1 MIRYRDDVIMDRQ
14 PNGVYNEKCTSINF
28 FSIYSMND
36 WHDTACAYDKIRN
49 YMCEIVISNTKGVY
63 SLTNLTLKPQL
74 ALCRSTLFCK
84 SIQIRQLPFFF
95 YIYKNQHHS
104 LYFFKKYS
112 VDILNNLNN
121 VFFCK
126 RKKSIK

>member
-84 SIQIRQLPFFF
+84 SIQIRQLPFFSTF
-95 YIYKNQHHS
+95 IRINIIHYIFSKS
-104 LYFFKKYS
+104 
-112 VDILNNLNN
+112 ILLITNLNN

-126 RKKSIK
+126 RKKIN